1 VVRKYLL
8 TLRLNYDKYGKHQKP
23 VGGERRH
30 SRFSSQ
36 ENRQNT
42 IQMRT
47 STTNRFLTKTLRTL
61 CCVGALTACSAWATV
76 VPWQLN
82 PSLSKD
88 SSQSGYTATARG
100 FGDTA
105 SIDASHQYSF
115 RASES
120 IGASET
126 SSALDDTVKNKI
138 QVSLTSSSD
147 QSLLFAASNAPTR
160 SATEL
165 DEAMTKSFD
174 EEFVSVPTVQFAS
187 TASAAGAPDA
197 SGASLTSGPGPMPVP
212 EMSALFP
219 IVGLIAAVSC
229 TQILRRRRA
238 AQQSAARI
246 VG

>member
-1 VVRKYLL
+1 MTNMENIK
-8 TLRLNYDKYGKHQKP
+8 KP
-23 VGGERRH
+23 AGGERRH

-36 ENRQNT
+36 DNRQNI

-76 VPWQLN
+76 VTWQLN
-82 PSLSKD
+82 PGGTLGSSKD
-88 SSQSGYTATARG
+88 SSQSGYTTTARG

-120 IGASET
+120 TGASET
-126 SSALDDTVKNKI
+126 SSAFDDTLKNKT
-138 QVSLTSSSD
+138 QVSLTSSPD
-147 QSLLFAASNAPTR
+147 ESLLFAASNTPTR

-165 DEAMTKSFD
+165 DEAMTKTFD

-238 AQQSAARI
+238 AQQSASRI

>member
-1 VVRKYLL
+1 MTNMENIK
-8 TLRLNYDKYGKHQKP
+8 KP
-23 VGGERRH
+23 VGGQRRH
-30 SRFSSQ
+30 GRFSSQ
-36 ENRQNT
+36 DNRQNI

-47 STTNRFLTKTLRTL
+47 STTNRFLTKSLRTL
-61 CCVGALTACSAWATV
+61 CCVGALTACSAWASV
-76 VPWQLN
+76 VTWQLH
-82 PSLSKD
+82 PDSVSGTLS
-88 SSQSGYTATARG
+88 SSGYTATARG
-100 FGDTA
+100 LSDTPG
-105 SIDASHQYSF
+105 IDASHQYSF

-120 IGASET
+120 TGASST
-126 SSALDDTVKNKI
+126 LDGILKNKTEAA
-138 QVSLTSSSD
+138 LTSSPD
-147 QSLLFAASNAPTR
+147 ESLRLASNAPTR

-165 DEAMTKSFD
+165 DEAMTQTFD

-187 TASAAGAPDA
+187 TAPAPQAA
-197 SGASLTSGPGPMPVP
+197 SGATMTSGPGPMPVP